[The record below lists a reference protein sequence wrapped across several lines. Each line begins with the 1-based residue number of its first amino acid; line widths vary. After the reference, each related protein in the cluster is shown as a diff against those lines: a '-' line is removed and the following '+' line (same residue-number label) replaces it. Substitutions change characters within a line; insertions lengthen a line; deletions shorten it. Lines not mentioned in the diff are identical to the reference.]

1 MDDIVQELP
10 VYKNYEFVDHA
21 TAIITRLS
29 EQMDKC
35 CPDCK
40 ELIRDILKI

>member
-21 TAIITRLS
+21 TTIITRLCV
-29 EQMDKC
+29 QMDKC
-35 CPDCK
+35 CPKCQN
-40 ELIRDILKI
+40 LIKDILKI

>member
-21 TAIITRLS
+21 TTIIARLS
-29 EQMDKC
+29 EQIDKC
-35 CPDCK
+35 CPSCRESIK
-40 ELIRDILKI
+40 EILKF